1 MVKVIE
7 TIYAHNYELK
17 DLRTK
22 LSHHCDNKASI
33 YLNQSCGSQTVYMGC
48 GPTSDDSITR
58 LKNTRKIEVGRG
70 SRKLQIITT
79 NSFFIM

>member
-33 YLNQSCGSQTVYMGC
+33 HLNQSCGSQTVYMAC

-58 LKNTRKIEVGRG
+58 LNKIEVGKG
-70 SRKLQIITT
+70 ARKLQIITT